1 MWASIRPIY
10 VNVAQWNLQTVS
22 EEHQG
27 TCNGKHDRSLPAD
40 FLIFKKDL
48 HSPCMVF
55 STSWNKSP
63 CHACYDTL
71 IHAISKEK
79 VKVKLKPLMLEEQQ
93 IVPESS
99 DKDVKCNS
107 PEEESLLLDED
118 EPFHED
124 PDTMDESDDRPD
136 PNSIIE
142 FDFQAV
148 VPDVTGQSAAVGEN
162 PMNILESQL
171 EFKLS
176 FPEFSGEAE
185 MKEYAPDYFDDLGE
199 TFEALSRP
207 ASPAS
212 HVSPND
218 DEIDDT
224 EVDELAGFNLPPPEH
239 IASFAVDPA
248 FPEAEVTIDTQIL
261 QILRMMQSVP
271 EVEAFLMMEVRH
283 LLAPRTTVRV
293 LSSLHRPLRP
303 HVRNSVL
310 PQQNTETLM
319 RKEEIRHTAT
329 FF

>member
-1 MWASIRPIY
+1 MMMNLSMRTMTYTNRFKALSQFLLKSGNQDSGTGLPNEILCQLQ
-10 VNVAQWNLQTVS
+10 QWL
-22 EEHQG
+22 
-27 TCNGKHDRSLPAD
+27 
-40 FLIFKKDL
+40 
-48 HSPCMVF
+48 
-55 STSWNKSP
+55 
-63 CHACYDTL
+63 
-71 IHAISKEK
+71 KEK

-99 DKDVKCNS
+99 DK
-107 PEEESLLLDED
+107 
-118 EPFHED
+118 
-124 PDTMDESDDRPD
+124 
-136 PNSIIE
+136 
-142 FDFQAV
+142 AV

-248 FPEAEVTIDTQIL
+248 FPEAEVTIDTQSGTL
-261 QILRMMQSVP
+261 QFDPV
-271 EVEAFLMMEVRH
+271 
-283 LLAPRTTVRV
+283 T
-293 LSSLHRPLRP
+293 
-303 HVRNSVL
+303 L
-310 PQQNTETLM
+310 PN
-319 RKEEIRHTAT
+319 
-329 FF
+329 